1 MSEKLAKQCP
11 KCNTIM
17 RLIACPDGDKKWQ
30 CQNPKCL
37 YSKLTGKY
45 PK

>member
-1 MSEKLAKQCP
+1 MSKKVAKQCP

-17 RLIACPDGDKKWQ
+17 RLIACPDGDRKWQ
-30 CQNPKCL
+30 CQNSNCPN
-37 YSKLTGKY
+37 SKLAGIY